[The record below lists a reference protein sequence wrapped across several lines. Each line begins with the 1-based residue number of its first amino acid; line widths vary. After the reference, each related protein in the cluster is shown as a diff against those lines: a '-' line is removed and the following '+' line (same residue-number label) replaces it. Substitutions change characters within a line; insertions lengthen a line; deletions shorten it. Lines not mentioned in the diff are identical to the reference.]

1 MKNYFKIMIKNKKNT
16 FYKSFQMFNSSN
28 QVNSYYSGQAGHL
41 KFISS
46 QEFIYFLS
54 LGDTLN
60 NSLIKRLIFSW

>member
-1 MKNYFKIMIKNKKNT
+1 MIKNKKNT

-41 KFISS
+41 KLISS